1 MRAVKAMN
9 PAPALT
15 ELQAHPVADLFP
27 LIEGAEFDALVAD
40 IRANGVHEPIYLF
53 DGRILDGRNRYR
65 AAQAAGVDCPLRE
78 YLGDDPVAFVVS
90 MNLKRRHL
98 DESQR
103 AVVAAKLATL
113 KDGQRSDE
121 VAGTSIE
128 VAANLLNVGRTSVE
142 RAKIVLRD
150 GAPELQQA
158 VEHGEVSVSAAA
170 EIASLPKEEQ
180 TNAVRSGKKA
190 VANKAKD
197 VRAKKKRNRPPTGSE
212 PELSVAEDPHPDC
225 NSLEEQWQ
233 RNLSNMAGEAI
244 ALPLY
249 WMREFGDWE
258 KFKVTSDL
266 VTLAKQAAAA

>member
-1 MRAVKAMN
+1 
-9 PAPALT
+9 
-15 ELQAHPVADLFP
+15 
-27 LIEGAEFDALVAD
+27 
-40 IRANGVHEPIYLF
+40 
-53 DGRILDGRNRYR
+53 
-65 AAQAAGVDCPLRE
+65 
-78 YLGDDPVAFVVS
+78 
-90 MNLKRRHL
+90 
-98 DESQR
+98 
-103 AVVAAKLATL
+103 
-113 KDGQRSDE
+113 
-121 VAGTSIE
+121 
-128 VAANLLNVGRTSVE
+128 
-142 RAKIVLRD
+142 VLRD

-266 VTLAKQAAAA
+266 VTLAKQAAAAWKAIADTLSNEPIATMPPGTGAPIDPDLPEFLDRAASGGPKTWKH